1 MPSTHASYGAP
12 RLPRGQVDPGGPPQL
27 RLDAAFERLRE
38 VYAGRQKAAVPGTSA
53 QYVSSV
59 LHRGT
64 PCSLAR
70 FVELVCKLSLPER
83 AFVLAALVDDAPVP
97 NGPPLLEVAEATEAT
112 GEALACAQR
121 ILAAPVVSPRELE
134 DLKRKMHRAER
145 ELEEAQQAV
154 CAEKEAV

>member
-1 MPSTHASYGAP
+1 MSSTHTVYGRP
-12 RLPRGQVDPGGPPQL
+12 RLSTPQVQSAAEYQL
-27 RLDAAFERLRE
+27 RLDAAFDRLRE
-38 VYAGRQKAAVPGTSA
+38 VYAGRQKAAVPGTSP

-59 LHRGT
+59 LHRST

-97 NGPPLLEVAEATEAT
+97 DGPPLLEVAEATEAT

-121 ILAAPVVSPRELE
+121 ILAGPTVTPRELE
-134 DLKRKMHRAER
+134 DLKRKVHKAER
-145 ELEEAQQAV
+145 ELEDVECAV
-154 CAEKEAV
+154 TGGASCP

>member
-1 MPSTHASYGAP
+1 MPSTHPPYCRP
-12 RLPRGQVDPGGPPQL
+12 RLPRGLVDADAPPQL

-38 VYAGRQKAAVPGTSA
+38 VYAGRQKAALPGTSA

-97 NGPPLLEVAEATEAT
+97 DGPPLLEVAEATEAA

-121 ILAAPVVSPRELE
+121 ILAAPDVTPRELE
-134 DLKRKMHRAER
+134 DLKHKVHRAER
-145 ELEEAQQAV
+145 ELEDVE
-154 CAEKEAV
+154 CAIGGRRPE

>member
-1 MPSTHASYGAP
+1 MPSAHHRYGAP
-12 RLPRGQVDPGGPPQL
+12 RLPRGPVDAGGPPQL

-38 VYAGRQKAAVPGTSA
+38 VYAGQQKVAVPGTSP

-70 FVELVCKLSLPER
+70 FVELVCRLPLPER
-83 AFVLAALVDDAPVP
+83 AFVLAALVEEAPVP
-97 NGPPLLEVAEATEAT
+97 DGPPLLEVAEATEAT

-121 ILAAPVVSPRELE
+121 ILAAPSVSPRELE
-134 DLKRKMHRAER
+134 DLKRKIHRAER
-145 ELEEAQQAV
+145 ELEDVKCVIGGRWA
-154 CAEKEAV
+154 

>member
-1 MPSTHASYGAP
+1 
-12 RLPRGQVDPGGPPQL
+12 LN
-27 RLDAAFERLRE
+27 AAFERLRE
-38 VYAGRQKAAVPGTSA
+38 VYAGRQKTALPGTSP

-83 AFVLAALVDDAPVP
+83 AFVLGALVEDAPAP
-97 NGPPLLEVAEATEAT
+97 DGPPLLEIADATEAT

-121 ILAAPVVSPRELE
+121 ILAVPSVTPRELE
-134 DLKRKMHRAER
+134 ELKRKVHRAER
-145 ELEEAQQAV
+145 ELEDVECAV
-154 CAEKEAV
+154 AGRRT